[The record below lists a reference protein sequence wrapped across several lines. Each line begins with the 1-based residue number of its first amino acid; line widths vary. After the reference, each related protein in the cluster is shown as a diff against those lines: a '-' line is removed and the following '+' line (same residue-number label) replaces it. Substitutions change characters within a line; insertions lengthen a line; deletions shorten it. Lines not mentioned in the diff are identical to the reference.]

1 MKSALIWGSHS
12 YHHFKYDAFKQVAN
26 DFSGK
31 TIPGEPLNAVSAG
44 VDINFNA
51 GFFIHGSYYYNDRVM
66 LNDAN
71 TDVATSFQLL
81 GFKAGY
87 SFACCKHLKLSVF
100 GGGDN
105 LTNQTY
111 SMGNDINAAAGR
123 YYNASPGVN
132 YYAGISL
139 QAL

>member
-1 MKSALIWGSHS
+1 M
-12 YHHFKYDAFKQVAN
+12 
-26 DFSGK
+26 
-31 TIPGEPLNAVSAG
+31 
-44 VDINFNA
+44 
-51 GFFIHGSYYYNDRVM
+51 
-66 LNDAN
+66 
-71 TDVATSFQLL
+71 ATSFQLL

-139 QAL
+139 QAQ